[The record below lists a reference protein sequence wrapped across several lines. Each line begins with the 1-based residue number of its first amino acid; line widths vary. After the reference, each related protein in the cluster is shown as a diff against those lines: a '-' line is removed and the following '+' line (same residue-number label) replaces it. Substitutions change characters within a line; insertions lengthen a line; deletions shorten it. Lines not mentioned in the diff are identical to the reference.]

1 SPQEKRG
8 NDLDSGLLVQQASGP
23 AARAGVAPGDV
34 VLAINGEPVNTVA
47 QLKERLA
54 HAGKQIALL
63 IQRGEARIFV
73 PVDLG

>member
-1 SPQEKRG
+1 
-8 NDLDSGLLVQQASGP
+8 ASGP